1 MLNGSIDIRV
11 IGVSPLRDIASEKMI
26 PPAIASTKPSPA
38 LPDVPSVAERLAA
51 LLKIEPPRGD
61 EMRNLGPRD
70 DVGRPIFYEAINAG
84 KVARRMDLKN
94 ARTTVSPIEGLK
106 LEDKQSVNR
115 ALLQSGASISEM
127 NCVRRHL
134 SAIKGGRRWCC
145 FPKGPLP
152 IGLRSPGPEWA
163 GRPHSAP
170 PQNSCA
176 IA

>member
-84 KVARRMDLKN
+84 KVARRMDLKKRADARGISAARRDTRQAPFPRLRWILLRCSNSSNLTQICQAPGRFIRSFN
-94 ARTTVSPIEGLK
+94 ATLFVS
-106 LEDKQSVNR
+106 
-115 ALLQSGASISEM
+115 AA
-127 NCVRRHL
+127 
-134 SAIKGGRRWCC
+134 
-145 FPKGPLP
+145 
-152 IGLRSPGPEWA
+152 
-163 GRPHSAP
+163 
-170 PQNSCA
+170 
-176 IA
+176 